1 MAEWLCSGLQIRVR
15 RFDSGSCLHS
25 PSPARSI
32 MIFGH
37 AAHQLRPNM
46 EQLKFDILQSPVYKH
61 TSFDNDAL
69 C

>member
-1 MAEWLCSGLQIRVR
+1 
-15 RFDSGSCLHS
+15 
-25 PSPARSI
+25 